1 MENFKKHWEIQ
12 KNWQLIY
19 PLLGI
24 LACSYT
30 AFKLSN
36 RLVALFSINDANV
49 IAIITSVL
57 ALLITFM
64 LIKGIVNLFE
74 KLKNRWK
81 VKYRWEYIAIFIV
94 FSITGSLAT
103 YLSRPILDLV
113 GVSRTTTAS
122 WIFWP
127 VRIFMIFPTYQIA
140 LVLVGWL
147 FGQFEFF
154 WAFEKKMLRRLGL
167 GRFLKS

>member
-1 MENFKKHWEIQ
+1 MENFKKRWEIQ
-12 KNWQLIY
+12 KNWQLLY
-19 PLLGI
+19 PILGI
-24 LACSYT
+24 LACAYT
-30 AFKLSN
+30 AFKLSS
-36 RLVALFSINDANV
+36 RIVSLCSINDIN
-49 IAIITSVL
+49 ITSIITATL
-57 ALLITFM
+57 AILLTFV
-64 LIKGIVNLFE
+64 LIKGIVSLFE

-103 YLSRPILDLV
+103 YLSKPILNLV
-113 GVSRTTTAS
+113 GVSRATTPS

-147 FGQFEFF
+147 FGQFNFF

-167 GRFLKS
+167 GHFLKS